1 MNMNWLASLLYGL
14 ISGFSEFL
22 PISSKA
28 HQNLFMLLAG
38 AEQAD
43 PVRDL
48 LVHIAI
54 ILSVCVTCRPMLEQL
69 RRERRYKSTS
79 RNQYSFA
86 TRFQFD
92 LRLVRS
98 AALPMLVVL
107 VVASYIFSS
116 ASGNLLA
123 ISGFLLLNGLIV
135 FIPDRM
141 IQGNKD
147 SRHMTQLDG
156 VFLGVLAGCGAIPGI
171 SGIGCFTSGA
181 ITRGADKQQAVSWA
195 LLLSIPALALFAC
208 MDILGLFSQWRSIP
222 FWSSFFTYLLS
233 AVGAYFGGYGGI
245 SLARTLISRVGF
257 TGFAYYCWGASLLSF
272 LLYLFAV

>member
-1 MNMNWLASLLYGL
+1 MNMNWLSSLFYGL

-28 HQNLFMLLAG
+28 HQSLFMLLAG

-54 ILSVCVTCRPMLEQL
+54 ILSVYVVCRPMLEQL
-69 RRERRYKSTS
+69 RRERRYKSAS

-86 TRFQFD
+86 TRYQSD

-98 AALPMLVVL
+98 ATLPMLVVL
-107 VVASYIFSS
+107 IVTTYVFSFVN
-116 ASGNLLA
+116 GNLLA
-123 ISGFLLLNGLIV
+123 ISGFLLLNGLII
-135 FIPDRM
+135 FIPGRM

-147 SRHMTQLDG
+147 SRHMSQIDG
-156 VFLGVLAGCGAIPGI
+156 IFLGLLAGCGAIPGV

-181 ITRGADKQQAVSWA
+181 IARGADKQQAVNWA
-195 LLLSIPALALFAC
+195 FLLSIPALVLFAC
-208 MDILGLFSQWRSIP
+208 QDVLGLFTQWGSIP
-222 FWSSFFTYLLS
+222 FLSSFFTYLLS
-233 AVGAYFGGYGGI
+233 AIGAYFGGYGGI
-245 SLARTLISRVGF
+245 MLAKTIISRAGF